1 MMSGVSRNFYVF
13 RFESIQINVWPT
25 QIMIRAEDYILNDFP
40 NMSPI
45 RSIEYLAGNDKLSHS
60 RTNQARLNLNT
71 QIDLHLKCLYVHL
84 A

>member
-13 RFESIQINVWPT
+13 RFESIQNNVWHT
-25 QIMIRAEDYILNDFP
+25 KIMIRAEDYILNDFP

-71 QIDLHLKCLYVHL
+71 QIDLHLKWLYVHL